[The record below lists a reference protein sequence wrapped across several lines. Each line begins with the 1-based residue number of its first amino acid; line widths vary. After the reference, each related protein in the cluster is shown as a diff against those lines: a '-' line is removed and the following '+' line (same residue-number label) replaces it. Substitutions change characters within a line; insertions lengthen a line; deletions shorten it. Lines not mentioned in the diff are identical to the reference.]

1 MYRLKQHYQLKFI
14 PKMSLNFSS
23 TQTSIFSYEQD
34 CNSLDQRNDI
44 LLVNDNKSMKKSESF
59 PFGKW

>member
-1 MYRLKQHYQLKFI
+1 
-14 PKMSLNFSS
+14 MSLNFSS